1 MALAEF
7 EKKERRLVILRL
19 LAEDS
24 DYRAPSSIL
33 ESGLDVYALST
44 SRDNLHTELHWLQEQ
59 SLVTLEEVSTIFV
72 ATLTQRGLDVSKG
85 LATVPGVKRP
95 GPGA

>member
-24 DYRAPSSIL
+24 DYRAPSSIIERGL
-33 ESGLDVYALST
+33 EMYALST

-59 SLVTLEEVSTIFV
+59 GFVSLEEISTVFV
-72 ATLTQRGLDVSKG
+72 VTLTQRGLDVSKG